1 MSGSDD
7 EFSSFDFSEFTK
19 NDFKQID
26 AGLIPHNPKGGPDI
40 IVAVEPSPEPPEGT
54 SESVISSKQ
63 PSPYQRFRRGGFLS
77 VTDLAS
83 LAWCE
88 VQFDYGL
95 RQRRSRPIASRP
107 TSFVSAQ
114 GKEIS
119 VNQSIVMKNDHIT
132 KQGKAI
138 HKKLEREIRFEEL
151 PVEITSDEERWA
163 LRLVNMLASLKCMM
177 EDGLTREMPVFGV
190 IQDQVVVGIIVCIF
204 LPSKSLSITSNNGLA
219 ELDCPCMPSLDTSSS
234 SHKHPRYTLQLRDAK
249 TRRSNYLPSHEDT
262 LPSRIQLMLYYRL
275 LKDLIS
281 SSPAFDFDYLWKRL
295 KLKSSEVFSTKF
307 LVQAGLIA
315 ETESFHMVC
324 LDDLARAW
332 TDLVQQLG
340 VCEVDPSLEI
350 IYRSRPGSPKQ
361 KHKNK
366 GEVKA
371 QEPILTQ
378 EDLDLAR
385 AIEASLSDQRCGSSQ
400 DVGLGAVSA
409 GMSQGS
415 SPQRID
421 HNSSLIVSNGEGNDN
436 RSDKDLTP
444 DDMPVIGTK
453 TFAYD
458 DTLLNEYV
466 AHALEWWYGHR
477 NPRGVSVNESGRCF
491 SCEYKSS
498 CEWREQ
504 KASEFRSR

>member
-1 MSGSDD
+1 MYISALEVPKYVLFFQD
-7 EFSSFDFSEFTK
+7 EIARIPQSLLQSTETKCSSPSSCHGTPELQKTRRT
-19 NDFKQID
+19 
-26 AGLIPHNPKGGPDI
+26 
-40 IVAVEPSPEPPEGT
+40 PSPSQQRITEFF
-54 SESVISSKQ
+54 
-63 PSPYQRFRRGGFLS
+63 PS
-77 VTDLAS
+77 
-83 LAWCE
+83 
-88 VQFDYGL
+88 
-95 RQRRSRPIASRP
+95 
-107 TSFVSAQ
+107 
-114 GKEIS
+114 
-119 VNQSIVMKNDHIT
+119 
-132 KQGKAI
+132 
-138 HKKLEREIRFEEL
+138 
-151 PVEITSDEERWA
+151 
-163 LRLVNMLASLKCMM
+163 
-177 EDGLTREMPVFGV
+177 
-190 IQDQVVVGIIVCIF
+190 
-204 LPSKSLSITSNNGLA
+204 TSNNGLA

-409 GMSQGS
+409 GMSQGKTSSRIETFLADSQRHFPGVSLPALPEDNTLLIGQDISFSGAGS

-477 NPRGVSVNESGRCF
+477 NPRGVSVNESGRCLSVPLIDYCWDCLF
-491 SCEYKSS
+491 TCYI
-498 CEWREQ
+498 
-504 KASEFRSR
+504 

>member
-1 MSGSDD
+1 M
-7 EFSSFDFSEFTK
+7 
-19 NDFKQID
+19 
-26 AGLIPHNPKGGPDI
+26 
-40 IVAVEPSPEPPEGT
+40 
-54 SESVISSKQ
+54 
-63 PSPYQRFRRGGFLS
+63 
-77 VTDLAS
+77 
-83 LAWCE
+83 
-88 VQFDYGL
+88 
-95 RQRRSRPIASRP
+95 
-107 TSFVSAQ
+107 
-114 GKEIS
+114 
-119 VNQSIVMKNDHIT
+119 
-132 KQGKAI
+132 
-138 HKKLEREIRFEEL
+138 
-151 PVEITSDEERWA
+151 
-163 LRLVNMLASLKCMM
+163 
-177 EDGLTREMPVFGV
+177 
-190 IQDQVVVGIIVCIF
+190 
-204 LPSKSLSITSNNGLA
+204 
-219 ELDCPCMPSLDTSSS
+219 
-234 SHKHPRYTLQLRDAK
+234 
-249 TRRSNYLPSHEDT
+249 
-262 LPSRIQLMLYYRL
+262 
-275 LKDLIS
+275 
-281 SSPAFDFDYLWKRL
+281 
-295 KLKSSEVFSTKF
+295 
-307 LVQAGLIA
+307 
-315 ETESFHMVC
+315 
-324 LDDLARAW
+324 
-332 TDLVQQLG
+332 LVQQLG

-409 GMSQGS
+409 GMSQGKTS
-415 SPQRID
+415 SRIETFLADSQRHFPGVSLPALPEDNTLLID